1 MPDLNP
7 VISGYVSI
15 FLFLF
20 TWYALYHQHLCG
32 SGEIAE
38 ILSGCLLLRVLHY
51 YYLHY
56 LMKSIEE
63 IYKPHGFKF
72 SL

>member
-20 TWYALYHQHLCG
+20 TWYTPCHQHLCG

-38 ILSGCLLLRVLHY
+38 ILSDCLLLKFLHY
-51 YYLHY
+51 SYLPY
-56 LMKSIEE
+56 LLKSIEE
-63 IYKPHGFKF
+63 IYKLHGFKF
-72 SL
+72 FL